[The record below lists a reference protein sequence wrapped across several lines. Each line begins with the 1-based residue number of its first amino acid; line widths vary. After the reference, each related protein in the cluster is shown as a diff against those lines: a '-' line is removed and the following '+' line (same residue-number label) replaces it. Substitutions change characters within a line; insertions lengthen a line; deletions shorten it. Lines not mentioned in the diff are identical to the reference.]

1 MAIKT
6 VTKTHTFS
14 STTEEDFSIDMGGK
28 IYEKQATVILQGYD
42 MGYQDDYDHNVRICK
57 LRITN
62 VGVDETKIDYT
73 INFQLQDDGDHL
85 GEATVNIVAIAD
97 ME

>member
-14 STTEEDFSIDMGGK
+14 TTTEEDFSIDMGGK
-28 IYEKQATVILQGYD
+28 IYNEQATIALQGYD
-42 MGYQDDYDHNVRICK
+42 IGYQDDYDHNVRVCK

-62 VGVDETKIDYT
+62 INVQETTIKYT
-73 INFQLQDDGDHL
+73 ISFQLQDDGDHL
-85 GEATVNIVAIAD
+85 GEATVYIVALAD